1 VPEQFGV
8 SFFNAQEADS
18 LYQEVGNYFTA
29 AALEK
34 EQLLPPTTD
43 RQQEECEDDNDEP
56 NGDD

>member
-1 VPEQFGV
+1 
-8 SFFNAQEADS
+8 

-29 AALEK
+29 AALER
-34 EQLLPPTTD
+34 EQLQPPTTD

>member
-34 EQLLPPTTD
+34 EQLLPPHH
-43 RQQEECEDDNDEP
+43 RP
-56 NGDD
+56 PAGGV